1 MSDKKENFTST
12 PNTSTDT
19 DSSVI
24 FVGVSKTIKV
34 EADVHKQES
43 SPSPAVVSE
52 TPQKEQAPKRRTF
65 FKDFTV
71 PETQNSPSSGISG
84 ITIILKILN
93 ILNIVKVFY
102 NENG

>member
-1 MSDKKENFTST
+1 MSDKKENSTST

-43 SPSPAVVSE
+43 SPSPAVVPE

-65 FKDFTV
+65 FNNFTV
-71 PETQNSPSSGISG
+71 PQTQNSSSSGISG
-84 ITIILKILN
+84 ITILSNFYIIKHLN
-93 ILNIVKVFY
+93 QKCKPVLQ
-102 NENG
+102 